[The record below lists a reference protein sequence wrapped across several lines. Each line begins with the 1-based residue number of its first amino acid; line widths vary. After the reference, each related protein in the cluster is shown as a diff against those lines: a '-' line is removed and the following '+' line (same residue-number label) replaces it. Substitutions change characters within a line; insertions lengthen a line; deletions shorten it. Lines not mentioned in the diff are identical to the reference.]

1 MKERSRQKTGST
13 SVVLLALLLL
23 TLSIAPT
30 STKAEEPVH
39 APSVTERPASS
50 KPFWIDKGI
59 FTSENWLFVVG
70 VATGSTQEEA
80 RRRSLDAAKRELTG
94 HLKNYSD
101 MQGLETKE
109 LWEEKNPANGTFT
122 TYRLL
127 VLKLRDW
134 TPLLVDKSKV
144 EEVAQIL
151 ARIEEWKAK
160 KATDA
165 EKAKAAKELLFKRA
179 EVFHMLR
186 VSESNRHYLFPL
198 SPVEEVSWLLYHCE
212 SKDSSTQ
219 YWLHARTAEGRKEI
233 RERVERS
240 IGFSLRLQDPYAEYG
255 KRLEREVDNEIDQLK
270 RAAGRSADACE
281 TLKEADVL
289 IAEQEQ
295 KKAEPLKRL
304 GYWEERL
311 WKERFPNGHPAGAE
325 AEAKALAS
333 PKK

>member
-1 MKERSRQKTGST
+1 MNDRFRRKTGSM
-13 SVVLLALLLL
+13 SVVLLVLLLL
-23 TLSIAPT
+23 SITTTA
-30 STKAEEPVH
+30 TKAEEPVH

-59 FTSENWLFVVG
+59 FTSEDWLFVVG

-80 RRRSLDAAKRELTG
+80 RSRSLDAAKRELTE

-144 EEVAQIL
+144 EEVARIL
-151 ARIEEWKAK
+151 ARVEERKAK
-160 KATDA
+160 EATDA
-165 EKAKAAKELLFKRA
+165 EKAKATEKLLLQRA
-179 EVFHMLR
+179 QVLHM
-186 VSESNRHYLFPL
+186 SNLDIWSL
-198 SPVEEVSWLLYHCE
+198 
-212 SKDSSTQ
+212 SSTCEFKDWATQ
-219 YWLHARTAEGRKEI
+219 KWQRARTPEGRKRA
-233 RERVERS
+233 REHLERS
-240 IGFSLRLQDPYAEYG
+240 SSTRTTLLLMKGPYAEYG
-255 KRLEREVDNEIDQLK
+255 QRLERAVNEDIDDMK
-270 RAAGRSADACE
+270 RDADRYAQSCE
-281 TLKEADVL
+281 KLKEADVL

-304 GYWEERL
+304 RYWEERL

-325 AEAKALAS
+325 AEAEALAS
-333 PKK
+333 PRK

>member
-1 MKERSRQKTGST
+1 MKQRSRRKINSM
-13 SVVLLALLLL
+13 SIVLLAFLLLM
-23 TLSIAPT
+23 LSITPT

-59 FTSENWLFVVG
+59 FTSEDWLFVVG

-80 RRRSLDAAKRELTG
+80 RSKSLDAAKRELTG

-151 ARIEEWKAK
+151 ARVEERKAK
-160 KATDA
+160 EATDA
-165 EKAKAAKELLFKRA
+165 EKAKAAKELLLKRA
-179 EVFHMLR
+179 EVLHTSRQDVGSLVFD
-186 VSESNRHYLFPL
+186 
-198 SPVEEVSWLLYHCE
+198 CE

-219 YWLHARTAEGRKEI
+219 YWLHARTAEGRKGI
-233 RERVERS
+233 RKRVERGS
-240 IGFSLRLQDPYAEYG
+240 GYFLLMEGPYKEYG
-255 KRLEREVDNEIDQLK
+255 KRLEEAVDREIADVK
-270 RAAGRSADACE
+270 RAVDSNAKACE
-281 TLKEADVL
+281 NLKEADVL
-289 IAEQEQ
+289 IAIQEQ
-295 KKAEPLKRL
+295 KKAEPTKRL
-304 GYWEERL
+304 RYWEERL

-333 PKK
+333 PRK

>member
-1 MKERSRQKTGST
+1 MKQRFRGKTRSMK
-13 SVVLLALLLL
+13 VVLLVLLLL
-23 TLSIAPT
+23 LLSIATP

-59 FTSENWLFVVG
+59 FTSEDWLFVVG

-80 RRRSLDAAKRELTG
+80 RSKSLDAAKRELTG

-151 ARIEEWKAK
+151 ARVEERKAK
-160 KATDA
+160 EATDA
-165 EKAKAAKELLFKRA
+165 EKAKAAK
-179 EVFHMLR
+179 
-186 VSESNRHYLFPL
+186 N
-198 SPVEEVSWLLYHCE
+198 
-212 SKDSSTQ
+212 
-219 YWLHARTAEGRKEI
+219 
-233 RERVERS
+233 
-240 IGFSLRLQDPYAEYG
+240 LRLQRAQVLHMSDIDVWALSGNCELKDLATQNWERALTPESRKKSREYFVRDFMSLLSRRDLSPAEQAAMIERQVEESIA
-255 KRLEREVDNEIDQLK
+255 KLRLEVDQHTK
-270 RAAGRSADACE
+270 ACE

-289 IAEQEQ
+289 IAAQEQ
-295 KKAEPLKRL
+295 KQAEPLKRL
-304 GYWEERL
+304 RYWEDRL
-311 WKERFPNGHPAGAE
+311 WKERFPNGHPAGAA
-325 AEAKALAS
+325 AEAAASAS
-333 PKK
+333 PRK

>member
-1 MKERSRQKTGST
+1 MKERSREKAGLM

-23 TLSIAPT
+23 SFIATT

-59 FTSENWLFVVG
+59 FTSEDWLFVVG
-70 VATGSTQEEA
+70 VAMGSTQEEA
-80 RRRSLDAAKRELTG
+80 RSRSLDAAKRELTG

-151 ARIEEWKAK
+151 ARVEERKAK
-160 KATDA
+160 EATDA
-165 EKAKAAKELLFKRA
+165 EKAKAAKELLLKRA
-179 EVFHMLR
+179 QALHMSAFDVWAYSR
-186 VSESNRHYLFPL
+186 E
-198 SPVEEVSWLLYHCE
+198 CE
-212 SKDSSTQ
+212 MKDSAIQ
-219 YWLHARTAEGRKEI
+219 GWLDARKPESIKWI
-233 RERVERS
+233 RERVERKD
-240 IGFSLRLQDPYAEYG
+240 GGWLLMVGPYAEYG
-255 KRLEREVDNEIDQLK
+255 KRIERQVDREIEEMK
-270 RAAGRSADACE
+270 RAADRSAEACE
-281 TLKEADVL
+281 KLKEADVL

-295 KKAEPLKRL
+295 KKTEPMRRL
-304 GYWEERL
+304 RYWEERL

-333 PKK
+333 PRK

>member
-1 MKERSRQKTGST
+1 MNDRSRRKINSMR
-13 SVVLLALLLL
+13 VVLLVLLLL
-23 TLSIAPT
+23 LSSTSI

-59 FTSENWLFVVG
+59 FTSEDWLFVVG

-80 RRRSLDAAKRELTG
+80 RSKSLDAAKRELTG

-109 LWEEKNPANGTFT
+109 LWEEKNSANGTFT

-151 ARIEEWKAK
+151 ARVEERKAK
-160 KATDA
+160 EATDA
-165 EKAKAAKELLFKRA
+165 EKAKAAKELLLKRA
-179 EVFHMLR
+179 QVLHMSGDDVWTYSR
-186 VSESNRHYLFPL
+186 E
-198 SPVEEVSWLLYHCE
+198 CE
-212 SKDSSTQ
+212 MKDSAVQ
-219 YWLHARTAEGRKEI
+219 GWLDARKKPESRKWI
-233 RERVERS
+233 RESVERES
-240 IGFSLRLQDPYAEYG
+240 GFFLRMEGPSAEYG
-255 KRLEREVDNEIDQLK
+255 KRLEREVDRKIDGWK
-270 RAAGRSADACE
+270 SIADRYAEACE
-281 TLKEADVL
+281 KLKEADVL

-295 KKAEPLKRL
+295 KKTEPMRRL
-304 GYWEERL
+304 RYWEERL

-333 PKK
+333 PRK

>member
-1 MKERSRQKTGST
+1 MTQRFRRKTGSM

-23 TLSIAPT
+23 SITTTA
-30 STKAEEPVH
+30 TKAEEPVH

-59 FTSENWLFVVG
+59 FTSEDWLFVVG

-80 RRRSLDAAKRELTG
+80 RSKSLDAAKRELTG

-109 LWEEKNPANGTFT
+109 LWEEKNTANGTFT

-151 ARIEEWKAK
+151 ARVEERKAQ
-160 KATDA
+160 ALTDKEQA
-165 EKAKAAKELLFKRA
+165 NAARHLIMQWAKALHMSDIDVWALGENCKMKNLATQNWKRALTPESRKKSREYFKRD
-179 EVFHMLR
+179 FMSMLSR
-186 VSESNRHYLFPL
+186 RDL
-198 SPVEEVSWLLYHCE
+198 SPAEEVAKIE
-212 SKDSSTQ
+212 RQVDD
-219 YWLHARTAEGRKEI
+219 EI
-233 RERVERS
+233 A
-240 IGFSLRLQDPYAEYG
+240 SLRL
-255 KRLEREVDNEIDQLK
+255 KVDQHTE
-270 RAAGRSADACE
+270 ACE

-289 IAEQEQ
+289 IAAQEQ
-295 KKAEPLKRL
+295 KQAEPLKRL
-304 GYWEERL
+304 RYWEDRL
-311 WKERFPNGHPAGAE
+311 WKERFPNGHPAGAA
-325 AEAKALAS
+325 AETAALAS
-333 PKK
+333 PRK

>member
-1 MKERSRQKTGST
+1 MTQRFRRKTGLMR
-13 SVVLLALLLL
+13 VVLLALLLL
-23 TLSIAPT
+23 SFFATT

-59 FTSENWLFVVG
+59 FTSEDWLFVVG
-70 VATGSTQEEA
+70 VATGSTQEDA
-80 RRRSLDAAKRELTG
+80 RSMSLDAAKRELTG

-134 TPLLVDKSKV
+134 TPLLVDKSRV
-144 EEVAQIL
+144 EEIAQIL
-151 ARIEEWKAK
+151 ARIEERKAK
-160 KATDA
+160 EATDA
-165 EKAKAAKELLFKRA
+165 EKAKAAKELLLKRA
-179 EVFHMLR
+179 QVLHISDIDVWAYSR
-186 VSESNRHYLFPL
+186 Q
-198 SPVEEVSWLLYHCE
+198 CE
-212 SKDSSTQ
+212 MKDSAVQ
-219 YWLHARTAEGRKEI
+219 GWLDARKPESRKWI
-233 RERVERS
+233 RERVERKD
-240 IGFSLRLQDPYAEYG
+240 GGWLLMEGPYAEYG
-255 KRLEREVDNEIDQLK
+255 KRIERQVDYTINQLK
-270 RAAGRSADACE
+270 RDADRISEVCE
-281 TLKEADVL
+281 MLKEADVL
-289 IAEQEQ
+289 IAQQEQ

-304 GYWEERL
+304 RYWEERL

-333 PKK
+333 PRK